1 MKNAVEHPHAKAFA
15 LHVAQKRGEAGARPS
30 LHAYNVAPARGCMV
44 PDLVSA
50 FFVRGAA
57 RVLWLSN
64 RPLAIPHTHTHTH
77 THTHRFRR
85 TSIAPVTPVAAS
97 PSAEAGNAD
106 AQNELGDLY
115 YEGGPGME
123 QDRAESVKWFSKS
136 AAQGNVEAM
145 YNLGWVYSAGEGVA
159 KSTAEAVRW
168 YEKAVAKNHR
178 KAHRNLAP
186 ILYYGMDGIVVD
198 KRRGTLL
205 WEKAVELGDVEA
217 AALLG
222 KLYMEGDA
230 DTPQDLAQ
238 GIRYLKVA
246 AHSDDG
252 YSMFLLA
259 VAYRDGQGV
268 ARNNAV
274 AQEWFHKA
282 RHKFSNV
289 ATYSV

>member
-1 MKNAVEHPHAKAFA
+1 
-15 LHVAQKRGEAGARPS
+15 
-30 LHAYNVAPARGCMV
+30 
-44 PDLVSA
+44 
-50 FFVRGAA
+50 
-57 RVLWLSN
+57 
-64 RPLAIPHTHTHTH
+64 
-77 THTHRFRR
+77 
-85 TSIAPVTPVAAS
+85 
-97 PSAEAGNAD
+97 
-106 AQNELGDLY
+106 
-115 YEGGPGME
+115 ME

-159 KSTAEAVRW
+159 KSTAEAVGW

-186 ILYYGMDGIVVD
+186 ILYYGIDGIGVD
-198 KRRGTLL
+198 KRRGMLL

-246 AHSDDG
+246 ANSDDG

-268 ARNNAV
+268 ARNNEV

-282 RHKFSNV
+282 RHRFSSILCVVPLHSKYNRTLSFEIFFV
-289 ATYSV
+289 REAGYVDVEELYLQGCRHLSGEDGVEYSLFEAMKLFMGAADAGHARAMLQALVFKRVLYSGFL